1 MLSLLEERVQ
11 CRHTQVGEGQAH
23 PEVELGSIY
32 WEAPIHTREEQ
43 FIYGL
48 WGGKAG
54 YMC

>member
-1 MLSLLEERVQ
+1 MGTMRT
-11 CRHTQVGEGQAH
+11 HTGGEGQAH
-23 PEVELGSIY
+23 PEVKLGSIY
-32 WEAPIHTREEQ
+32 WEAPIHTGEVR